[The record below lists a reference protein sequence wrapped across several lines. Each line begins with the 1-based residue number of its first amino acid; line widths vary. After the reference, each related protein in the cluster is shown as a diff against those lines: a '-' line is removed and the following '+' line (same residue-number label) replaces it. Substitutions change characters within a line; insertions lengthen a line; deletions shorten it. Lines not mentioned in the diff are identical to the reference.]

1 MWGMYVCM
9 RSGHLEGRGV
19 KCPEAGVTG
28 GNKLPNMGAENPVH
42 TLWKSIL
49 LSHLLSF
56 NF

>member
-1 MWGMYVCM
+1 MYVCM
-9 RSGHLEGRGV
+9 RSGPLEGRGV